1 MIPEFPN
8 FKKLELSDKNEIEK
22 FVSKFPPYSA
32 FNFTNLFA
40 WDIRDDRK
48 ISKLNGNLVV
58 LFTDYDTKEPFLSF
72 LGTNKCKDTALEL
85 LYFADKSK
93 ISPKLRFI
101 TEESIKQLQSTDLH
115 IKEDRDNFD
124 YIFSTLKLSKLQGIK
139 FKTHRHL
146 ARRFSQKY
154 PDAIFQLKNLNDLL
168 IQEKIHHVLRQWEN
182 GKKIQNKTYDLRFE
196 EKALNR
202 LLESVASHKLILSCI
217 FLRDIMIGFSI
228 DEILSN
234 QNAMS
239 HFIKANNS
247 FRGIYEFLNKEL
259 AKYLKTQDVE
269 LWNWQQDLNITN
281 LRKTKLGYRPVAF
294 LKRYLVSLDDV
305 QKHEKKIS

>member
-40 WDIRDDRK
+40 WNIRDDRK

-58 LFTDYDTKEPFLSF
+58 LFTDYETKEPFLSF

-93 ISPKLRFI
+93 ISLKLRFI
-101 TEESIKQLQSTDLH
+101 TEESIKKLRSANLH
-115 IKEDRDNFD
+115 IEEDRDNFD
-124 YIFSTLKLSKLQGIK
+124 YLFSTLKLSKLQGIK
-139 FKTHRHL
+139 FKKHRHL
-146 ARRFSQKY
+146 TTRFSKEY
-154 PDAIFQLKNLNDLL
+154 PNAVFQLENLNDLST
-168 IQEKIHHVLRQWEN
+168 QEKIYHVLRQWEN
-182 GKKIQNKTYDLRFE
+182 GKKIQNKTCDLRFE
-196 EKALNR
+196 EKALYR
-202 LLESVASHKLILSCI
+202 LLKSVKSHKLILACI
-217 FLRDIMIGFSI
+217 FLHKVMIGFSI

-247 FRGIYEFLNKEL
+247 YRGIYEFLNKEL
-259 AKYLKTQDVE
+259 AKYLESQDVKV
-269 LWNWQQDLNITN
+269 WNWQQDLNITN
-281 LRKTKLGYRPVAF
+281 LRKTKLGYRPIAF
-294 LKRYLVSLDDV
+294 LKRYIVSL
-305 QKHEKKIS
+305 

>member
-32 FNFTNLFA
+32 FNFTNLYA
-40 WDIRDDRK
+40 WNIRDDRK

-93 ISPKLRFI
+93 IFPKLRFI
-101 TEESIKQLQSTDLH
+101 TEESIKSLQFANLH
-115 IKEDRDNFD
+115 IEEDRDNFD
-124 YIFSTLKLSKLQGIK
+124 YLFSILKLSKFQGIK
-139 FKTHRHL
+139 FKKHRNL
-146 ARRFSQKY
+146 TTRFSKDY
-154 PDAIFQLKNLNDLL
+154 PDAVFQIENLNDLL
-168 IQEKIHHVLRQWEN
+168 TQEKIHNVLRQWEN

-196 EKALNR
+196 EKALYR
-202 LLESVASHKLILSCI
+202 LLENITSPSLILSCI
-217 FLRDIMIGFSI
+217 FLHKVMIGFSI

-234 QNAMS
+234 QNVMS

-247 FRGIYEFLNKEL
+247 YKGIYEFFNKEL
-259 AKYLKTQDVE
+259 AKYLKSQNVE
-269 LWNWQQDLNITN
+269 VWNWQQDLNITN
-281 LRKTKLGYRPVAF
+281 LRKTKLGYRPISF
-294 LKRYLVSLDDV
+294 LKRYVVSL
-305 QKHEKKIS
+305 